1 MEESADHVNIETDMI
16 VSDSSSQE
24 DTDFEETLDTTW
36 AKALPFVR
44 GQKYHSGGKF
54 L

>member
-1 MEESADHVNIETDMI
+1 MEGSADHVNIETDMI
-16 VSDSSSQE
+16 VSDLSCQE
-24 DTDFEETLDTTW
+24 NTDFEEILDTTW
-36 AKALPFVR
+36 AKALPFVP